1 MILMVNHVKI
11 EIEEYSDKFK
21 DWAADCHRKYWRS
34 TLLVSRGKVY
44 HAEALP
50 GFAALMDGKPVGLI
64 TYHIKKKNC
73 EIITINSEIEKKG
86 IASALIDAVKKKA
99 ISERCLRLWLI
110 TTNDNIEAIRYYQK
124 RGFEL
129 AAFHRNAIEHSRKL
143 KPSIPLT
150 GKHGIP
156 IRDEIEFEM
165 ML

>member
-1 MILMVNHVKI
+1 MIIMVNHMKI
-11 EIEEYSDKFK
+11 EIAEYSDKFK

-44 HAEALP
+44 NAETLP
-50 GFAALMDGKPVGLI
+50 GFMALMAGEPVGLI
-64 TYHIKKKNC
+64 TYHIKKRNC
-73 EIITINSEIEKKG
+73 EIITINSEVERKG
-86 IASALIDAVKKKA
+86 IGSALIDAVKKKA
-99 ISERCLRLWLI
+99 TSERCSRLWLI
-110 TTNDNIEAIRYYQK
+110 TTNDNIEAIRFYQK
-124 RGFEL
+124 TGFEFARL
-129 AAFHRNAIEHSRKL
+129 YRNAIEQSRKL